1 MAGNKNSGRKT
12 RYEEIQG
19 VKLLD
24 ICTDWLVKNFD
35 SFTKDEKLK
44 VVLTIAPK
52 AISDKHEHSGLS
64 SQMLTVVHNYVPA
77 DARIAS
83 SRDKDQIQPETDSR
97 LEQIS

>member
-1 MAGNKNSGRKT
+1 MAGNKNSGRKS
-12 RYEEIQG
+12 RYEELQSG
-19 VKLLD
+19 NLLN
-24 ICTDWLVKNFD
+24 ICTEWLVKNFD
-35 SFTKDEKLK
+35 SFSKEEKFK

-77 DARIAS
+77 DARIAN
-83 SRDKDQIQPETDSR
+83 SRDKDQIQPEADSR